1 MNAIAGSGDAAASP
15 VAGDRMVLRSTSS
28 VWIFVVLS
36 AFLVFLVGDA
46 VLRGAVSFAL
56 GASPWILLAIW
67 SAYMLLLR
75 PCVVVQP
82 CGLTIVNIVRTHR
95 VPWARVTDLTS
106 RFQLT
111 VHLDTGRKI
120 TSWGAPSIGTERPS
134 VASAYSRRDAHE
146 QSMRASGVRRRNVR
160 AVPSLPTSRLIER
173 ARDAWE
179 TRELS
184 REGAEVAAS
193 AATGPAVTGPVI
205 TEPAAAARVSTRI
218 ATVPVAIGVILIA
231 LCALQVLS
239 PGR

>member
-1 MNAIAGSGDAAASP
+1 MNVRARFGDSAVPSP
-15 VAGDRMVLRSTSS
+15 TAGDRMVLRSTSS

-36 AFLVFLVGDA
+36 AFLAFLVGDA

-82 CGLTIVNIVRTHR
+82 AGLTIVNIVRTHR

-111 VHLDTGRKI
+111 VHIDNGRRI
-120 TSWGAPSIGTERPS
+120 TSWGAPSIGTDRPS
-134 VASAYSRRDAHE
+134 VASAYSRRDAHQ

-160 AVPSLPTSRLIER
+160 AIPSLPTSRLIER

-179 TRELS
+179 LRELS
-184 REGAEVAAS
+184 REGADVAATV
-193 AATGPAVTGPVI
+193 ATGPAAPQPAEAAHVTTKI
-205 TEPAAAARVSTRI
+205 AA
-218 ATVPVAIGVILIA
+218 VPVAIGVILVA
-231 LCALQVLS
+231 LCALQVLN
-239 PGR
+239 PDW